1 MSSVILWLFKIT
13 ILSSY
18 YILIFRNATIYRR
31 SLRLRLHVV
40 RTQRIST
47 KSSHDRVSVYTD
59 LLGSGPFWVR
69 LADPS
74 GHDSHNIQ

>member
-18 YILIFRNATIYRR
+18 YILIFRDAAIYRR

-40 RTQRIST
+40 RT